1 MEEKYNFATPQR
13 PEGTRPLDGDIIPID
28 IQKHITQ
35 IKQEESYQKN
45 GKNAITV
52 FKSDQVTITIIA
64 LAQGETIHPGN
75 EDGFG
80 TMSLQLLEGQIFFES
95 YGREIELNKGAILA
109 LHQQLAFKAKALTDS
124 VCLLT
129 MVK

>member
-35 IKQEESYQKN
+35 IKQEEAYQKN

-64 LAQGETIHPGN
+64 LEQGETIHPGN
-75 EDGFG
+75 EEGFG

-109 LHQQLAFKAKALTDS
+109 LHQQLAFKAKALTDC